1 MYQKLIKEYFEKASL
16 YYTKEIISR
25 FNQFLHLLLQYNT
38 SHDLTR
44 ITSIDEIIIKHFVD
58 SLFITK
64 FITIPSPLLDIGT
77 GAGFPGIPLAIVYPD
92 KRFILAESRHKRTQF
107 LSIVQ
112 NSLQLNN
119 IEIYPHLVT
128 EKSFFE
134 VSGVITRAVESI
146 DETLHRC
153 HHFLQQGNIVLL
165 MKGPSVD
172 EENITLCDSYSKI
185 MDQPY
190 TLPATSYKRRLI
202 VYKKTD
208 GIIKKTYFINKE
220 GRSGDGLAITSGD
233 NKRYRELKKIITDPR
248 KCSMS
253 TVVGKKIIK
262 ELVSSHPQ
270 LCRYIVLYD
279 EYAETDTELMQI
291 IADFGH
297 QRIILLKKALFN
309 EIDVLGNNHPILV
322 IYVPPITPWNM
333 DTQGLSLMIPF
344 QDPVNVGAAIRSAV
358 AFGVN
363 NIIICKN
370 AAYPFHP
377 KAIRSSAGAVFHC
390 TLWQGPPLYQHQPD
404 FIELSY
410 PIIALDLEGI
420 NIYDFTFPED
430 AVLLAGV
437 EGQGLHSI
445 KNCIRVTIPIQV
457 VESLNATV
465 ALSIALYE
473 WHKQT
478 TISC

>member
-1 MYQKLIKEYFEKASL
+1 MYQKLIKEYFDKASL
-16 YYTKEIISR
+16 YYTEEIISR
-25 FNQFLHLLLQYNT
+25 FNQFLHLLLQYNK

-44 ITSIDEIIIKHFVD
+44 ITNIDEIIIKHFVD
-58 SLFITK
+58 SLIITK

-107 LSIVQ
+107 LSIV
-112 NSLQLNN
+112 NESLQLKN

-134 VSGVITRAVESI
+134 VGGVITRAVESI
-146 DETLHRC
+146 NETLQRC
-153 HHFLQQGNIVLL
+153 NHFLKEDNSVLL

-172 EENITLCDSYSKI
+172 EENITMSDSYSKI
-185 MDQPY
+185 MDKPY

-202 VYKKTD
+202 VYKKTNV
-208 GIIKKTYFINKE
+208 IIKKTYFINKE
-220 GRSGDGLAITSGD
+220 GTSGDGLAITSGD
-233 NKRYRELKKIITDPR
+233 NKHYKELKKIIADPR

-270 LCRYIVLYD
+270 LCRYIVLHDGYG
-279 EYAETDTELMQI
+279 ETDTELIQI
-291 IADFGH
+291 ITDFGQ
-297 QRIILLKKALFN
+297 QRMILLKKALFN
-309 EIDVLGNNHPILV
+309 EIDVLGNNQPILV
-322 IYVPPITPWNM
+322 IDVPPIAPWDMN
-333 DTQGLSLMIPF
+333 TQGLSLMIPF

-377 KAIRSSAGAVFHC
+377 KAIRSSAGAVFQC
-390 TLWQGPPLYQHQPD
+390 NLWQGPSLHQPD
-404 FIELSY
+404 FMELSY

-420 NIYDFTFPED
+420 NIYDFTFPKN

-473 WHKQT
+473 WHKQINIT
-478 TISC
+478 F